1 MVIILLD
8 LQVGNCVSA
17 VTRAGSVVR
26 DLTMRKIVSNCIRS
40 THMAAKKV
48 ESCLVHGILIMCK

>member
-1 MVIILLD
+1 MVTILLD
-8 LQVGNCVSA
+8 LQVRSFVCA
-17 VTRAGSVVR
+17 VARVGSVARV
-26 DLTMRKIVSNCIRS
+26 LTMRNIVLNCIRS